1 MAETDEAARGVAARL
16 REEVSV
22 IAVDVIVFLN
32 GCLRKA
38 AGAVWMLNL

>member
-1 MAETDEAARGVAARL
+1 MAETDGAARGVDAGR
-16 REEVSV
+16 RDEVSV

-32 GCLRKA
+32 GCLWRA